1 MIYYKTD
8 LKKFLYIY
16 KRELRILASQNL
28 SNSKKMNF
36 LAHIYLSG
44 DNDLIK
50 IGNFM
55 ADGIRG
61 KQFEHFPEDV
71 QKGIILHRFIDTYTD
86 SHDIFRQST
95 KRLHE
100 KYHHYAGV
108 VVDIIYDHF
117 LAKNWT
123 KYSDE
128 NLEDFINRF
137 YSSLHKNYDILT
149 EKTQGLMPYMI
160 ERNWLLSYRT
170 VEGIHQI
177 LTQMDRRSKN
187 VSKMQFASEELKEF
201 YAEFEQEFTAFF
213 EEIQHQAKQKLLSL

>member
-1 MIYYKTD
+1 
-8 LKKFLYIY
+8 
-16 KRELRILASQNL
+16 
-28 SNSKKMNF
+28 MNF

-44 DNDLIK
+44 ENDLIK

-61 KQFEHFPEDV
+61 KHFDHFPQDV
-71 QKGIILHRFIDTYTD
+71 QKGILLHRFIDTYTD
-86 SHDIFRQST
+86 SHDIFRTST
-95 KRLHE
+95 KRLHDR
-100 KYHHYAGV
+100 YHHYSGV
-108 VVDIIYDHF
+108 IVDIVYDHF

-123 KYSDE
+123 NYSDE
-128 NLEDFINRF
+128 KLEDFIKRF
-137 YSSLHKNYDILT
+137 YNSLHHNYDILT

-187 VSKMQFASEELKEF
+187 ISKMQFAVEELNEF
-201 YAEFEQEFTAFF
+201 YDDFEEEFTSFF
-213 EEIQHQAKQKLLSL
+213 EEMRKQAGEKLLTL

>member
-1 MIYYKTD
+1 
-8 LKKFLYIY
+8 
-16 KRELRILASQNL
+16 
-28 SNSKKMNF
+28 MNF

-61 KQFEHFPEDV
+61 KQFENFPEDV
-71 QKGIILHRFIDTYTD
+71 QKGILLHRFIDTYTD

-108 VVDIIYDHF
+108 IVDIVYDHF

-128 NLEDFINRF
+128 NLENFINRF
-137 YSSLHKNYDILT
+137 YKSLGDNYSILT

-187 VSKMQFASEELKEF
+187 VSKMQYASEELKEF
-201 YAEFEQEFTAFF
+201 YIEFEEEFTLFF
-213 EEIQHQAKQKLLSL
+213 EDLRLNAQQKLLSL

>member
-1 MIYYKTD
+1 
-8 LKKFLYIY
+8 
-16 KRELRILASQNL
+16 LATF
-28 SNSKKMNF
+28 KKMNF

-44 DNDLIK
+44 ENDLIK

-71 QKGIILHRFIDTYTD
+71 QKGILLHRFIDTYTD
-86 SHDIFRQST
+86 SHDIFRTST
-95 KRLHE
+95 KRLHDR
-100 KYHHYAGV
+100 YHHYAGV
-108 VVDIIYDHF
+108 IVDIVYDHF

-128 NLEDFINRF
+128 ELELFVKRF
-137 YSSLHKNYDILT
+137 YHSLHDNYEILT

-160 ERNWLLSYRT
+160 ERNWLVSYRT
-170 VEGIHQI
+170 TEGIQHI

-187 VSKMQFASEELKEF
+187 ISQMQFAVEELIAF
-201 YAEFEQEFTAFF
+201 YDEFEEEFTLFF
-213 EEIQHQAKQKLLSL
+213 EEMRVKAKEKLLSL

>member
-1 MIYYKTD
+1 
-8 LKKFLYIY
+8 
-16 KRELRILASQNL
+16 
-28 SNSKKMNF
+28 MNF

-86 SHDIFRQST
+86 SHDVFRQST

-108 VVDIIYDHF
+108 IVDILYDHF
-117 LAKNWT
+117 LAKNWE

-128 NLEDFINRF
+128 KLDLFINRF
-137 YSSLHKNYDILT
+137 YGSLHDNYSILT
-149 EKTQGLMPYMI
+149 ERTQNIMPTMI
-160 ERNWLLSYRT
+160 RENWLWSYQT
-170 VEGIHQI
+170 VDGIQHI

-187 VSKMQFASEELKEF
+187 QSKMQFASQELKEF
-201 YAEFEQEFTAFF
+201 YSEFESEFDLFF
-213 EEIQHQAKQKLLSL
+213 EDIKQQANQKLLSL

>member
-1 MIYYKTD
+1 
-8 LKKFLYIY
+8 
-16 KRELRILASQNL
+16 
-28 SNSKKMNF
+28 MNF

-61 KQFEHFPEDV
+61 KQFMHFPEDV
-71 QKGIILHRFIDTYTD
+71 QKGIILHRAIDTYTD

-108 VVDIIYDHF
+108 IVDIIYDHF
-117 LAKNWT
+117 LAKNWV

-128 NLEDFINRF
+128 NLETFISNF
-137 YSSLHKNYDILT
+137 YKSLHVNYALLT
-149 EKTQGLMPYMI
+149 EKTQDIMPYMI
-160 ERNWLLSYRT
+160 RQNWLLSYQT
-170 VEGIHQI
+170 VDGIHKI

-187 VSKMQFASEELKEF
+187 ESKMQFASEELKEF
-201 YAEFEQEFTAFF
+201 YTEFEQEFTLFF
-213 EEIQHQAKQKLLSL
+213 EDLRQHSVQKLLSL

>member
-1 MIYYKTD
+1 
-8 LKKFLYIY
+8 
-16 KRELRILASQNL
+16 
-28 SNSKKMNF
+28 MNF

-44 DNDLIK
+44 ENDLIK

-61 KQFEHFPEDV
+61 KQFDHFPEDV
-71 QKGIILHRFIDTYTD
+71 QKGILLHRFIDTYTD

-100 KYHHYAGV
+100 KYHHYSGV
-108 VVDIIYDHF
+108 IVDIVYDHF

-128 NLEDFINRF
+128 KLADFINRF
-137 YSSLHKNYDILT
+137 YNSLHNNYDILT

-170 VEGIHQI
+170 TEGIHQI

-187 VSKMQFASEELKEF
+187 ISKMQFAIEELTEF
-201 YAEFEQEFTAFF
+201 YDDFEEEFTSFF
-213 EEIQHQAKQKLLSL
+213 EEIRKQAGEKLLSL

>member
-1 MIYYKTD
+1 
-8 LKKFLYIY
+8 
-16 KRELRILASQNL
+16 
-28 SNSKKMNF
+28 MNF

-44 DNDLIK
+44 ENDLIK

-61 KQFEHFPEDV
+61 KQFEHFPADV
-71 QKGIILHRFIDTYTD
+71 QKGILLHRFIDTYTD

-100 KYHHYAGV
+100 KYHHYSGV
-108 VVDIIYDHF
+108 IVDIIYDHF

-128 NLEDFINRF
+128 KLEGFINRF
-137 YSSLHKNYDILT
+137 YRSLHENYTILT
-149 EKTQGLMPYMI
+149 EKTQDIMPYMI
-160 ERNWLLSYRT
+160 ERNWLLSYQT

-177 LTQMDRRSKN
+177 LAQMDRRSKN
-187 VSKMQFASEELKEF
+187 ISKMQFASGDLREF
-201 YAEFEQEFTAFF
+201 YTEFEQEFTLFF
-213 EEIQHQAKQKLLSL
+213 EDIKHQSIQKLLTL

>member
-1 MIYYKTD
+1 
-8 LKKFLYIY
+8 
-16 KRELRILASQNL
+16 
-28 SNSKKMNF
+28 MNF

-44 DNDLIK
+44 ENDLIK

-71 QKGIILHRFIDTYTD
+71 QKGILLHRFIDTYTD

-108 VVDIIYDHF
+108 IVDIVYDHF
-117 LAKNWT
+117 LAKNWE

-128 NLEDFINRF
+128 KLDRFVNRF
-137 YSSLHKNYDILT
+137 YRSLHGNYPILT
-149 EKTQGLMPYMI
+149 EKTQDLMPYMI
-160 ERNWLLSYRT
+160 KQNWLLSYQT

-177 LTQMDRRSKN
+177 LTQMDRRRSKN
-187 VSKMQFASEELKEF
+187 QSNMQFATAELKEF
-201 YAEFEQEFTAFF
+201 YPEFEREFTLFF
-213 EEIQHQAKQKLLSL
+213 EDMKSQASQKLLSL

>member
-1 MIYYKTD
+1 
-8 LKKFLYIY
+8 
-16 KRELRILASQNL
+16 
-28 SNSKKMNF
+28 MNF

-71 QKGIILHRFIDTYTD
+71 QKGILLHRFIDTYTD
-86 SHDIFRQST
+86 SHDIFRKST

-100 KYHHYAGV
+100 RYHHYAGV
-108 VVDIIYDHF
+108 IVDIVYDHF
-117 LAKNWT
+117 LAKNWE

-128 NLEDFINRF
+128 KLELFVNRF
-137 YSSLHKNYDILT
+137 YHSLHDNYEILT

-160 ERNWLLSYRT
+160 ERNWLVSYRT
-170 VEGIHQI
+170 TEGIQHI

-187 VSKMQFASEELKEF
+187 VSQMQFAVEELTEF
-201 YAEFEQEFTAFF
+201 YDEFEEEFTLFF
-213 EEIQHQAKQKLLSL
+213 EEIREQAKGKLLSL

>member
-1 MIYYKTD
+1 
-8 LKKFLYIY
+8 
-16 KRELRILASQNL
+16 
-28 SNSKKMNF
+28 MNF

-61 KQFEHFPEDV
+61 KQFEHFPKDV
-71 QKGIILHRFIDTYTD
+71 QKGILLHRFIDTYTD

-108 VVDIIYDHF
+108 IVDIVYDHF

-128 NLEDFINRF
+128 NLESFINRF
-137 YSSLHKNYDILT
+137 YKSLDENYSILT

-187 VSKMQFASEELKEF
+187 MSKMQYASEELKEF
-201 YAEFEQEFTAFF
+201 YAEFEEEFTLFF
-213 EEIQHQAKQKLLSL
+213 EDLRLNANQKLISL

>member
-1 MIYYKTD
+1 
-8 LKKFLYIY
+8 
-16 KRELRILASQNL
+16 
-28 SNSKKMNF
+28 MNF

-44 DNDLIK
+44 ENDLIK

-71 QKGIILHRFIDTYTD
+71 QKGILLHRFIDTYTD
-86 SHDIFRQST
+86 SHDIFRTST
-95 KRLHE
+95 KRLHDR
-100 KYHHYAGV
+100 YHHYAGV
-108 VVDIIYDHF
+108 IVDIVYDHF

-128 NLEDFINRF
+128 ELELFVKRF
-137 YSSLHKNYDILT
+137 YHSLHDNYDILT

-160 ERNWLLSYRT
+160 ERNWLVSYRT
-170 VEGIHQI
+170 TQGIQHI

-187 VSKMQFASEELKEF
+187 ISQMQFAVEELIEF
-201 YAEFEQEFTAFF
+201 YDEFEEEFTLFF
-213 EEIQHQAKQKLLSL
+213 EEMRVKAKEKLLSL

>member
-1 MIYYKTD
+1 
-8 LKKFLYIY
+8 
-16 KRELRILASQNL
+16 
-28 SNSKKMNF
+28 MNF

-71 QKGIILHRFIDTYTD
+71 QKGILLHRFIDTYTD
-86 SHDIFRQST
+86 SHDIFRKST

-100 KYHHYAGV
+100 RYHHYAGV
-108 VVDIIYDHF
+108 IVDIVYDHF

-123 KYSDE
+123 QYSDE
-128 NLEDFINRF
+128 ELELFVKRF
-137 YSSLHKNYDILT
+137 YHSLHDNYDILT

-170 VEGIHQI
+170 TEGIQNI

-187 VSKMQFASEELKEF
+187 ISQMQFAVEELTEF
-201 YAEFEQEFTAFF
+201 YDEFEEEFTLFF
-213 EEIQHQAKQKLLSL
+213 EEMRAQAKEKLLSL

>member
-1 MIYYKTD
+1 
-8 LKKFLYIY
+8 
-16 KRELRILASQNL
+16 
-28 SNSKKMNF
+28 MNF

-44 DNDLIK
+44 ENDLIK

-61 KQFEHFPEDV
+61 KQFEHYPEDV
-71 QKGIILHRFIDTYTD
+71 QKGILLHRFIDTYTD

-108 VVDIIYDHF
+108 IVDIVYDHF
-117 LAKNWT
+117 LAKNWSN
-123 KYSDE
+123 YSDE
-128 NLEDFINRF
+128 NLESFINRF
-137 YSSLHKNYDILT
+137 YQSLQDNYSILS

-177 LTQMDRRSKN
+177 LSQMDRRSKN
-187 VSKMQFASEELKEF
+187 ISKMQYASEELKEF
-201 YAEFEQEFTAFF
+201 YTEFEQEFTLFF
-213 EEIQHQAKQKLLSL
+213 EDLRLHAKQKLLSL

>member
-1 MIYYKTD
+1 
-8 LKKFLYIY
+8 
-16 KRELRILASQNL
+16 
-28 SNSKKMNF
+28 MNF

-44 DNDLIK
+44 ENDLIK

-61 KQFEHFPEDV
+61 KQFEHFPYDV

-108 VVDIIYDHF
+108 IVDIVYDHF

-128 NLEDFINRF
+128 KLEDFINRF
-137 YSSLHKNYDILT
+137 YNSLHDNYAILT
-149 EKTQGLMPYMI
+149 EKTQDLMPYMI

-187 VSKMQFASEELKEF
+187 ISKMQFASEELKEF
-201 YAEFEQEFTAFF
+201 YTDFEDEFTSFF
-213 EEIQHQAKQKLLSL
+213 EDIQQQSKQKLLSL